1 MNKPKFWYYPIID
14 IFEVSKYLSELY
26 DEDIDVL
33 DILFGGEVYNDTYV
47 SYLVEE
53 PEEEYSETL
62 TKRKKNGKD
71 ERKLRLICLMNFLIG
86 IMFYLRF
93 VGNQGDL
100 NGYSI
105 S

>member
-33 DILFGGEVYNDTYV
+33 NILFGEGVYNDTYV

-53 PEEEYSETL
+53 PEEEYSETPYE
-62 TKRKKNGKD
+62 TKEEWERRKKIETYLFNEFSDWDYVLFK
-71 ERKLRLICLMNFLIG
+71 ICW
-86 IMFYLRF
+86 
-93 VGNQGDL
+93 
-100 NGYSI
+100 
-105 S
+105 

>member
-53 PEEEYSETL
+53 PEEEYSETPYE
-62 TKRKKNGKD
+62 TKEEWKRRKKIETYLFNEFSDWDYVLFK
-71 ERKLRLICLMNFLIG
+71 ICW
-86 IMFYLRF
+86 
-93 VGNQGDL
+93 
-100 NGYSI
+100 
-105 S
+105 

>member
-33 DILFGGEVYNDTYV
+33 DILFGEGVYNDTYV

-53 PEEEYSETL
+53 PEEEYFENPYET
-62 TKRKKNGKD
+62 KEEWERRKKIETYLFNEFSDWDYVLFK
-71 ERKLRLICLMNFLIG
+71 ICW
-86 IMFYLRF
+86 
-93 VGNQGDL
+93 
-100 NGYSI
+100 
-105 S
+105 

>member
-26 DEDIDVL
+26 GEDIDVL

-62 TKRKKNGKD
+62 YETKEEWERRKKIETYLFNEFSDWDYVLFK
-71 ERKLRLICLMNFLIG
+71 ICW
-86 IMFYLRF
+86 
-93 VGNQGDL
+93 
-100 NGYSI
+100 
-105 S
+105 

>member
-33 DILFGGEVYNDTYV
+33 DILFGEGVYNDTYV

-53 PEEEYSETL
+53 PEEEYSETSYE
-62 TKRKKNGKD
+62 TKEEWERRKKIETYLFNEFVDWDYVLFK
-71 ERKLRLICLMNFLIG
+71 ICW
-86 IMFYLRF
+86 
-93 VGNQGDL
+93 
-100 NGYSI
+100 
-105 S
+105 

>member
-33 DILFGGEVYNDTYV
+33 DILFGEGVYNDTYV

-53 PEEEYSETL
+53 PEEEYSETPYE
-62 TKRKKNGKD
+62 TKEEWERRKKIETYLFNEFVDWDYVLFK
-71 ERKLRLICLMNFLIG
+71 ICW
-86 IMFYLRF
+86 
-93 VGNQGDL
+93 
-100 NGYSI
+100 
-105 S
+105 